1 MITAIIGSTLYRLH
15 EGGRVDR
22 IELYPTLYHAQLPV
36 VATSQRRGSGP
47 RPSRPLFRDQLAG
60 MLVKSAAAAGR
71 FTRRV
76 SGAVESIPWDRFY
89 RREPDDYV
97 VYEISPTPSIRNN
110 QAYVLAK
117 VMASFYR
124 SPKERRRWGNPA
136 MGETICTDRS
146 PYRCNFRIVMRAGSV
161 NFYLLLP
168 RDKAGEVLRKAEAIY
183 DAGIT
188 IQEIPG
194 GLPRLDP
201 AKVFC
206 TELSYRRHDIFSL
219 ATDKDNNYPLPSML
233 TTVRTLEG
241 DDVAI
246 FDALL
251 EPYDRRAWVKEAK
264 EAHDLLEKGYV
275 PDASLQHK
283 FLRLVH
289 QAFERARYEL
299 LELTRFTAQQK
310 EQLAVWRREQS
321 SYREAA
327 QIREEMTPASKRKP
341 GEDVLKGWLRIA
353 VQSEDAGRRR
363 DAAYTIA
370 NAWKDISGN
379 NELERYDVPPKWTAR
394 YLDAIETRRG
404 FSIRF
409 RPVKLSTDE
418 AGKLLQLPGDSLIEE
433 FPQIQARKVKE
444 ISLPDELTRE
454 DVRSVRI
461 GWVTERGVRK
471 LARQPLEAYPGS
483 SQAAVYDAL
492 CTAAFGQGK
501 QGSGKSEGYGTVYAY
516 DMVMA
521 GFSVILIDTADGQML
536 RNFV

>member
-1 MITAIIGSTLYRLH
+1 MIIAIIGSTLYRLH
-15 EGGRVDR
+15 DGGRVDR
-22 IELYPTLYHAQLPV
+22 IELYPVARQAQLPV
-36 VATSQRRGSGP
+36 VAPLHKRRSRPETP
-47 RPSRPLFRDQLAG
+47 RPSRPLFRDKIAG
-60 MLVKSAAAAGR
+60 MLVKSVAVAGR

-136 MGETICTDRS
+136 MGETLCTDRS

-201 AKVFC
+201 SKVFC

-219 ATDKDNNYPLPSML
+219 STDKDNNYPLPSML
-233 TTVRTLEG
+233 TAVRTLEG

-251 EPYDRRAWVKEAK
+251 EPYDRRAWMKEAK
-264 EAHDLLEKGYV
+264 EASELLDKGYV

-283 FLRLVH
+283 FLRMIH

-299 LELTRFTAQQK
+299 LELTRFTK
-310 EQLAVWRREQS
+310 EQKAALTEWRREQS

-353 VQSEDAGRRR
+353 VQSEDRGRAK

-404 FSIRF
+404 FS
-409 RPVKLSTDE
+409 
-418 AGKLLQLPGDSLIEE
+418 
-433 FPQIQARKVKE
+433 
-444 ISLPDELTRE
+444 
-454 DVRSVRI
+454 
-461 GWVTERGVRK
+461 
-471 LARQPLEAYPGS
+471 
-483 SQAAVYDAL
+483 
-492 CTAAFGQGK
+492 
-501 QGSGKSEGYGTVYAY
+501 
-516 DMVMA
+516 
-521 GFSVILIDTADGQML
+521 
-536 RNFV
+536 